1 MEQVGLFLIKRGF
14 DEVKIKIE
22 RTKKQ
27 PKPKKQKKR
36 PTINVGTHKKL
47 TLVLWFVLIGSVS
60 FGIYKNFTAIDRHT
74 VHEKEVIET
83 KIVDTNRIESFVTA
97 FATEYYS
104 WQQSQK
110 AIDNR
115 NEQLKHYLT
124 EELQQLNLEMVRS
137 DIPTSATV
145 QRVQIWSVVQS
156 DDNEYDVLFSV
167 DQQIA
172 EDKKKTTITSTY
184 SVQVYMDK
192 NGNLVITKNPTMD
205 SQPKK
210 STYQPKPLE
219 NDGTVDSSLTTEIT
233 SFLET
238 FFKLYPT
245 ATEKELAYYVSNDA
259 LPVIQKNY
267 VFVELVNPIYS
278 IKYQQICV
286 SVTVKYLDQ
295 ETKTTHLS
303 QYELI
308 LEKQDNWKIIL

>member
-1 MEQVGLFLIKRGF
+1 M
-14 DEVKIKIE
+14 KIKIE

-74 VHEKEVIET
+74 IHEKEVIET

-97 FATEYYS
+97 FATDYYT
-104 WQQSQK
+104 WQQGQA
-110 AIDNR
+110 AIDRR
-115 NEQLKHYLT
+115 NEQLKNYLT
-124 EELQQLNLEMVRS
+124 EELQQLNLETVRS
-137 DIPTSATV
+137 DIPTSAMV
-145 QRVQIWSVVQS
+145 QRVQIWSVTQS
-156 DDNEYDVLFSV
+156 EDNEYDVLFSV
-167 DQQIA
+167 DQQIT
-172 EDKKKTTITSTY
+172 ENKKKATITSTY
-184 SVQVYMDK
+184 SVQVRMDK
-192 NGNLVITKNPTMD
+192 YGNLVITKNPTMD

-219 NDGTVDSSLTTEIT
+219 NDGTVDANLTTEIT

-245 ATEKELAYYVSNDA
+245 ATKKELAYYVNNDA

-267 VFVELVNPIYS
+267 VFAELVNPIYS
-278 IKYQQICV
+278 KKEKQIFA

-295 ETKTTHLS
+295 EAKVSHLA
-303 QYELI
+303 QYELT
-308 LEKQDNWKIIL
+308 LEKQENWKIVH

>member
-1 MEQVGLFLIKRGF
+1 M
-14 DEVKIKIE
+14 KIKIE

-74 VHEKEVIET
+74 IHEKEVIET

-97 FATEYYS
+97 FATDYYT
-104 WQQSQK
+104 WQQGQA
-110 AIDNR
+110 AIDRR
-115 NEQLKHYLT
+115 NEQLKNYLT
-124 EELQQLNLEMVRS
+124 EELQQLNLETVRS
-137 DIPTSATV
+137 DIPTSAMV
-145 QRVQIWSVVQS
+145 QRVQIWSVTQS
-156 DDNEYDVLFSV
+156 EDNEYDVLFSV
-167 DQQIA
+167 DQQIT
-172 EDKKKTTITSTY
+172 ENKKKATITSTY
-184 SVQVYMDK
+184 SVQVRMDK
-192 NGNLVITKNPTMD
+192 YGNLVITKNPTMD

-219 NDGTVDSSLTTEIT
+219 NDGTVDANLTTEIT

-245 ATEKELAYYVSNDA
+245 ATKKELAYYVNNDA

-267 VFVELVNPIYS
+267 VFAELVSPIYS
-278 IKYQQICV
+278 KKDKHIFVC
-286 SVTVKYLDQ
+286 VTVKYLDQ
-295 ETKTTHLS
+295 EAKVSQLA
-303 QYELI
+303 QYELT
-308 LEKQDNWKIIL
+308 LEKQENWKIIH

>member
-1 MEQVGLFLIKRGF
+1 M
-14 DEVKIKIE
+14 KIKIE
-22 RTKKQ
+22 RTEKQ
-27 PKPKKQKKR
+27 PKPNKQQKKS
-36 PTINVGTHKKL
+36 TIKVGTHKKL

-83 KIVDTNRIESFVTA
+83 KIVDTNRIESFVSA
-97 FATEYYS
+97 FATDYYT
-104 WQQSQK
+104 WQQDQA
-110 AIDNR
+110 AIDRR
-115 NEQLKHYLT
+115 NEQLKNYLT

-145 QRVQIWSVVQS
+145 QRVQIWSVMQA
-156 DDNEYDVLFSV
+156 DDKEYDVLFSV
-167 DQQIA
+167 EQQIT

-192 NGNLVITKNPTMD
+192 NRNLVITKNPTMD

-210 STYQPKPLE
+210 STYQPKSLE
-219 NDGTVDSSLTTEIT
+219 SDGTVDARLTTELN

-267 VFVELVNPIYS
+267 VFAELVNPIYS
-278 IKYQQICV
+278 KKDKQIFA
-286 SVTVKYLDQ
+286 SITVKYLNQD
-295 ETKTTHLS
+295 TKTTHLA

-308 LEKQDNWKIIL
+308 LKKQDNWKIIR

>member
-1 MEQVGLFLIKRGF
+1 M
-14 DEVKIKIE
+14 KIKIE

-47 TLVLWFVLIGSVS
+47 TLVLWFVLISSVC

-83 KIVDTNRIESFVTA
+83 KLVDTNRIESFVTA
-97 FATEYYS
+97 FATDFYT
-104 WQQSQK
+104 WQQDQA
-110 AIDNR
+110 AIYRR
-115 NEQLKHYLT
+115 NEQLKNYLT
-124 EELQQLNLEMVRS
+124 KELQQLNLEMVRS

-145 QRVQIWSVVQS
+145 QRVQIWQVTQEKQRDFRVV
-156 DDNEYDVLFSV
+156 FSV
-167 DQQIA
+167 TQQLT
-172 EDKKKTTITSTY
+172 ENEKRTLLLSTY
-184 SVQVYMDK
+184 NVLVYMDK

-205 SQPKK
+205 SEPKK
-210 STYQPKPLE
+210 SDYQPKQVE
-219 NDGTVDSSLTTEIT
+219 SDGTVDASQTAEIN

-259 LPVIQKNY
+259 LSVIQKNY
-267 VFVELVNPIYS
+267 VFAELINPIYS
-278 IKYQQICV
+278 KKGQQINIA
-286 SVTVKYLDQ
+286 VTVKYLDQ
-295 ETKTTHLS
+295 ETKTTHLA

-308 LEKQDNWKIIL
+308 LKKQDNWKIIKQRNY

>member
-1 MEQVGLFLIKRGF
+1 M
-14 DEVKIKIE
+14 KIKIE

-47 TLVLWFVLIGSVS
+47 TLVLWFVLISSVC

-83 KIVDTNRIESFVTA
+83 KLVDTNRIESFVTA
-97 FATEYYS
+97 FATDFYT
-104 WQQSQK
+104 WQQDQA
-110 AIDNR
+110 AIYRR
-115 NEQLKHYLT
+115 NEQLKNYLT

-145 QRVQIWSVVQS
+145 QRVQIWQVTQEKQRDFRVV
-156 DDNEYDVLFSV
+156 FSV
-167 DQQIA
+167 TQQLT
-172 EDKKKTTITSTY
+172 ENEKRTLLLSTY
-184 SVQVYMDK
+184 NVLVYMDK

-205 SQPKK
+205 SEPKK
-210 STYQPKPLE
+210 SDYQPKQVE
-219 NDGTVDSSLTTEIT
+219 SDGTVDASQTAEIN

-259 LPVIQKNY
+259 LSVIQKNY
-267 VFVELVNPIYS
+267 VFAELINPIYS
-278 IKYQQICV
+278 KKGQQINIA
-286 SVTVKYLDQ
+286 VTVKYLDQ
-295 ETKTTHLS
+295 ETKTTHLA

-308 LEKQDNWKIIL
+308 LKKQDNWKIIKQRNY

>member
-1 MEQVGLFLIKRGF
+1 M
-14 DEVKIKIE
+14 KIKIE

-47 TLVLWFVLIGSVS
+47 TLVLWLVLIGSVS

-74 VHEKEVIET
+74 VYEKEVLET

-97 FATEYYS
+97 FATDYYT
-104 WQQSQK
+104 WQQDQT
-110 AIDNR
+110 AIDRR
-115 NEQLKHYLT
+115 NEQLKNYLT

-145 QRVQIWSVVQS
+145 QCVQIWEVTQS
-156 DDNEYDVLFSV
+156 EDKEYDVLFSV
-167 DQQIA
+167 DQQIT
-172 EDKKKTTITSTY
+172 EDKKKATITSTY

-192 NGNLVITKNPTMD
+192 HGNLVIKKNPTMD

-210 STYQPKPLE
+210 SSYQPKPLE
-219 NDGTVDSSLTTEIT
+219 SDGTVDASLSAEING
-233 SFLET
+233 FLET
-238 FFKLYPT
+238 FFKFYPT
-245 ATEKELAYYVSNDA
+245 ASKKELAYYVSNDA
-259 LPVIQKNY
+259 LPVVQKNY
-267 VFVELVNPIYS
+267 IFAELVNPIYL
-278 IKYQQICV
+278 KKDKQIFA
-286 SVTVKYLDQ
+286 SVAVKYLDQ
-295 ETKTTHLS
+295 ETKTTHLA

>member
-1 MEQVGLFLIKRGF
+1 M
-14 DEVKIKIE
+14 KIKIE
-22 RTKKQ
+22 RTEKQ
-27 PKPKKQKKR
+27 PKPNKQQKKS
-36 PTINVGTHKKL
+36 TIKVGTHKKL

-97 FATEYYS
+97 FATDYYT
-104 WQQSQK
+104 WQQDQA
-110 AIDNR
+110 AIDRR
-115 NEQLKHYLT
+115 NEQLKNYLT

-145 QRVQIWSVVQS
+145 QRVQIWSVMQA
-156 DDNEYDVLFSV
+156 DDKEYDVLFSV
-167 DQQIA
+167 EQQIK
-172 EDKKKTTITSTY
+172 EDKKETTITSTY
-184 SVQVYMDK
+184 SVQVHMDK
-192 NGNLVITKNPTMD
+192 NRNLVITKNPTMD

-210 STYQPKPLE
+210 STYQPKSLE
-219 NDGTVDSSLTTEIT
+219 SDGTVDARLTTELN

-267 VFVELVNPIYS
+267 VFAELVNPIYS
-278 IKYQQICV
+278 KKDKQIFA
-286 SVTVKYLDQ
+286 SITVKYLNQD
-295 ETKTTHLS
+295 TKTTHLA

-308 LEKQDNWKIIL
+308 LKKQDNWKIVR